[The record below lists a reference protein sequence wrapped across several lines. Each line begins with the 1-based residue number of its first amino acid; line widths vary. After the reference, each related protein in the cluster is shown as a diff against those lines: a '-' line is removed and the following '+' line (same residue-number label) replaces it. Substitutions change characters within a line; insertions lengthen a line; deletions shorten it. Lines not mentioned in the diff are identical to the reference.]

1 VHYIRILCALY
12 HVAHAATP
20 NVATSTSIDWFAS
33 IPLVNA
39 RALEYI
45 HRYTLLPSLSG
56 SKTFTNLTYLLE
68 LGTWSLGLGPRVSVL
83 VADRSSLS
91 LAVLVHDDATLEEP
105 EAFRRRWRYGHSSG
119 EDRQGF
125 RCHTSHASGPRW
137 ARLCF

>member
-56 SKTFTNLTYLLE
+56 SKPSPTLLIY
-68 LGTWSLGLGPRVSVL
+68 WNSVLGPW
-83 VADRSSLS
+83 A
-91 LAVLVHDDATLEEP
+91 LAFGPWSTSIRTCSRQKFPEP
-105 EAFRRRWRYGHSSG
+105 GHP
-119 EDRQGF
+119 
-125 RCHTSHASGPRW
+125 CPR
-137 ARLCF
+137 